1 MLAVMGNLGV
11 AAVEIPNQYQ
21 LLPGSYFNWMDI
33 QDRDSSTGNC
43 QATKQMPPNCSNWW
57 WWVWSRVVRD
67 SNLNGTP
74 IGNQPIDEFP
84 QFSFVLSDIHPH
96 VLALPY
102 VMLAFGLM
110 LNLVLSN
117 RGVQAW
123 EMLFYVI
130 CIGGLLFLNSWDVD
144 YFALFVGAEALRRLV
159 RNGTGRL
166 LSSDW
171 LYLVGFGA
179 VSVIGTVILY
189 LPFLVSFR
197 SQAGGFLPNLIWPTQ
212 PQQFFVMFGIFIV
225 ILGIFVSTEV
235 WRARRAEGGSI
246 FNGRLAGQI
255 ILFTVIAV
263 MLLLA
268 VTSIISWLNL
278 DIRGAVYQIF
288 DGSGG
293 FLSIIPQLIIRRL
306 SGVLPEGFLLLL
318 ILGVI
323 GRLFAHKPQRAV
335 DTPPIRR
342 IISYSPV
349 TGFVL
354 LMIGA
359 GAVLAL
365 LPDFVY
371 LRDNFGTRINTVFKF
386 YYQTWALW
394 SVASAYAVWS
404 ILGTRVDIKL
414 PTPIRNAVA
423 VVSTMFI
430 GAGLLFAP
438 FALESRAWIDG
449 GHRSPNGPALT
460 LDGGPTLAIGPDD
473 YAATTCLSQLT
484 SGDQAVVAEGMK
496 DNVAYDNQY
505 GRVSILSGIPTLIG
519 WSNHESQWRGDT
531 YLAARG
537 SRIEDEASLYNTSD
551 WTEVQ
556 RVVQKY
562 HITYIYVG
570 PTEQNLY
577 AAGGGLIKFSSLVP
591 LCKSGDVA
599 VYPTS
604 GIVTLAL
611 ASALNSK

>member
-1 MLAVMGNLGV
+1 M
-11 AAVEIPNQYQ
+11 
-21 LLPGSYFNWMDI
+21 
-33 QDRDSSTGNC
+33 
-43 QATKQMPPNCSNWW
+43 
-57 WWVWSRVVRD
+57 
-67 SNLNGTP
+67 
-74 IGNQPIDEFP
+74 
-84 QFSFVLSDIHPH
+84 
-96 VLALPY
+96 
-102 VMLAFGLM
+102 
-110 LNLVLSN
+110 
-117 RGVQAW
+117 
-123 EMLFYVI
+123 
-130 CIGGLLFLNSWDVD
+130 
-144 YFALFVGAEALRRLV
+144 
-159 RNGTGRL
+159 
-166 LSSDW
+166 
-171 LYLVGFGA
+171 
-179 VSVIGTVILY
+179 
-189 LPFLVSFR
+189 
-197 SQAGGFLPNLIWPTQ
+197 
-212 PQQFFVMFGIFIV
+212 
-225 ILGIFVSTEV
+225 
-235 WRARRAEGGSI
+235 
-246 FNGRLAGQI
+246 
-255 ILFTVIAV
+255 
-263 MLLLA
+263 
-268 VTSIISWLNL
+268 
-278 DIRGAVYQIF
+278 
-288 DGSGG
+288 
-293 FLSIIPQLIIRRL
+293 
-306 SGVLPEGFLLLL
+306 LPEGFLLLL

-371 LRDNFGTRINTVFKF
+371 LRDNFGTRINTAFKF
-386 YYQTWALW
+386 YCQTWALW

-496 DNVAYDNQY
+496 DNVAYDNQH

-531 YLAARG
+531 YPAARG

-577 AAGGGLIKFSSLVP
+577 AAGGGLTKFSSLVP
-591 LCKSGDVA
+591 VCKSGDVA

-604 GIVTLAL
+604 GIVTLAV